1 MSYVSPAPSVAEER
15 APFPGHPFGGL
26 IREDRFG
33 RIATLDNPLSQ
44 MPVEETDGDKLDA
57 LDATG
62 GFDFHLGVYS
72 RF

>member
-1 MSYVSPAPSVAEER
+1 MSASFDRLAFEQQ
-15 APFPGHPFGGL
+15 APFLGHPFGGL

-33 RIATLDNPLSQ
+33 ALADLDHPVPPLAS
-44 MPVEETDGDKLDA
+44 EADTSSA
-57 LDATG
+57 LDDAG

>member
-1 MSYVSPAPSVAEER
+1 MSASNEPLASEQQ

-33 RIATLDNPLSQ
+33 PIDGVVPL
-44 MPVEETDGDKLDA
+44 GGADA
-57 LDATG
+57 DTSPAPDDAG